1 MLTREERAKQFMPF
15 DALKGL
21 KEAYLEKELEIE
33 QRKDLSEDSKRIL
46 DEKLE
51 GLSSNDK
58 ICVTYY
64 KINKYINKIG
74 RFKMLNI
81 RNKCIIFED
90 KEVIKIN
97 DIIDI
102 KLI

>member
-21 KEAYLEKELEIE
+21 QEAYRAKELEIE
-33 QRKDLSEDSKRIL
+33 QRKDLSEESKKIL

-51 GLSSNDK
+51 NLSIGDN
-58 ICVTYY
+58 ICITYY

-74 RFKMLNI
+74 QFKMINY
-81 RNKCIIFED
+81 RRKCIIFED
-90 KEVIKIN
+90 TEEIKIN

-102 KLI
+102 KLN